1 MTDTALFRDAS
12 GAPGLG
18 VAVTGTNT
26 YRSAEFGG
34 GDCVNWSTHLDWT
47 GNPNGTL
54 TLWASNRPDRN
65 TDGTSDFGWVQ
76 VTLPTGM
83 AGPAGSASANFCDIG
98 NSGGRAYRLKYVNA
112 SGSGTLLGHAHGKQS
127 S

>member
-1 MTDTALFRDAS
+1 MTDIALFRDAA
-12 GAPGLG
+12 GVPGLG

-34 GDCVNWSTHLDWT
+34 GDCVNWSTHLEWT

-54 TLWASNRPDRN
+54 TLWASNRPDRSA
-65 TDGTSDFGWVQ
+65 TDETGWVQ

-83 AGPAGSASANFCDIG
+83 AGPAGSAGSNFVDIG
-98 NSGGRAYRLKYVNA
+98 NSGARAYRLRYVNA
-112 SGSGTLLGHAHGKQS
+112 SGSGTLLGYAHGKQS